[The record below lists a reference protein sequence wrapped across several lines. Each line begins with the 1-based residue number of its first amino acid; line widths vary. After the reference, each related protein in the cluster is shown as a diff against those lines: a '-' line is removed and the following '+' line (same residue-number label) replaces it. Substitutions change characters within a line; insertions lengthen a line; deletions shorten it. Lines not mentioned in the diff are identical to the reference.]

1 MSVLSTQMDAD
12 TAKTVAE
19 HIALEHSGMN
29 AAGNSR
35 SEINENKSMANDSSS
50 ITDEALGVVRVL
62 SDDVNEVELA
72 NVEVKL
78 PFKTVPNIR
87 AKTVE
92 EEEVK
97 LHQAELRSFLR
108 NKITKE
114 EINSGLKTF
123 KAKDGYSM
131 RQKVQ
136 QE

>member
-1 MSVLSTQMDAD
+1 
-12 TAKTVAE
+12 
-19 HIALEHSGMN
+19 
-29 AAGNSR
+29 
-35 SEINENKSMANDSSS
+35 MANDSSS

-114 EINSGLKTF
+114 
-123 KAKDGYSM
+123 
-131 RQKVQ
+131 
-136 QE
+136 